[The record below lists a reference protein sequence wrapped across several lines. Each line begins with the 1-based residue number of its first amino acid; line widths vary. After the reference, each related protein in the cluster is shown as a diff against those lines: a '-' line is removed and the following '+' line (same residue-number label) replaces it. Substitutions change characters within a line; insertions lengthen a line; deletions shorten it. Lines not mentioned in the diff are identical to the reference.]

1 MQEKL
6 RFLVIDDS
14 LPTLTTYK
22 ELLERAGHEVRALTS
37 CDNALEEIST
47 YHPDCIV
54 CDLMLPGMDGLELF
68 KRLRA
73 NSSMKQPAFVVI
85 SGKQF
90 DYDKRFALNTG
101 VDAYFTKPINP
112 STFVKDLI
120 SIIEGK
126 MIIKFWG
133 VRGTFPVTGKKSLK
147 YGGNTNCVTL
157 TIGSKHNFIFDA
169 GTGIKELSDYI
180 QRENIYPYEA
190 KIFITH
196 PHYDHINGIP
206 YFVPLYVK
214 GNRFEFLGT
223 DQSSVTLEKCLS
235 SQMDSVYF
243 PVTMNEFGSTVSF
256 RSLTEESIMIDDI
269 RIETMLLNHP
279 GRCLGFRVTY
289 KHKVFCYVT
298 DNELYLPSDKQ
309 RHNQEQ
315 YQRLLKFI
323 ENADVLIID
332 ATYTDE
338 EYAFKVGWGHS
349 PLSSVIE
356 IADKAHVKLLCL
368 FHHDPDQ
375 SDLDIDV
382 KLKNAQNL
390 LRARHSTTQCIAP
403 QEGDIIDMLNI

>member
-1 MQEKL
+1 MQGKL
-6 RFLVIDDS
+6 KFLIIDDS
-14 LPTLTTYK
+14 LPTLATYK
-22 ELLERAGHEVRALTS
+22 ELLERAGHDVRTLTS
-37 CDNALEEIST
+37 CDAALENVHT
-47 YHPDCIV
+47 YHPDCII

-68 KRLRA
+68 KSLRA
-73 NSSMKQPAFVVI
+73 NPNLKPAVFVVI

-90 DYDKRFALNTG
+90 EYDRRIALSNG
-101 VDAYFTKPINP
+101 VDAYFTKPINTK
-112 STFVKDLI
+112 TFVTDLV

-133 VRGTFPVTGKKSLK
+133 VRGTFPVAGERSLR

-180 QRENIYPYEA
+180 QRESIYPYNA

-206 YFVPLYVK
+206 YFVPLYIK

-223 DQSSVTLEKCLS
+223 DQSSASLEQCLS

-243 PVTMNEFGSTVSF
+243 PVTMNEFGSTVTF
-256 RSLTEESIMIDDI
+256 RSLTEGTFMIDDI
-269 RIETMLLNHP
+269 QIETMLLNHP

-289 KHKVFCYVT
+289 RNKVFCFVT
-298 DNELYLPSDKQ
+298 DNELYSPTDTE
-309 RHNQEQ
+309 RYNQEQ
-315 YQRLLKFI
+315 VDRLIKFI

-349 PLSSVIE
+349 SLTSVIDT
-356 IADKAHVKLLCL
+356 ADKAHVKLLCL

-375 SDLDIDV
+375 NDADIDA
-382 KLKNAQNL
+382 KLNAAIAL
-390 LRARHSTTQCIAP
+390 LKARHSTTQCIAP
-403 QEGDIIDMLNI
+403 HEGDIIDMMKI